1 MLNTPTPSLITTLKK
16 YFGYDTFRDHQEEII
31 TSILKGHDT
40 MAIMPTGAGKSLCYQ
55 LPAILSDAT
64 TIVISPLISLMKDQV
79 DYLNSIGVS
88 ATYLNSSLTG
98 SKFKERLHGIYENQY
113 KIIYVA
119 PERLET
125 DGFMNA
131 INSLAIPCKQVIIDE
146 AHCVSRWGHD
156 FRPSYTRIRE
166 FIESLENRP
175 TIAAFTATATETVRK
190 DIAISLGLNQPN
202 MFVTGFDRENLEFKV
217 FINVQKDQYIKE
229 FIREHKTDTG
239 IIYAATRKECERIH
253 TMFEKA
259 GMVSAIYHAGLS
271 DKERNQAQE
280 DFIYDNV
287 PVMIATNA
295 FGMGID
301 KSNVRYVIHYN
312 MPRDL
317 ESYYQEAGRAGRDG
331 LPSECILLYSAGDTA
346 VQKYFID
353 EGAISPDRKSHEYK
367 NLQIM
372 ESYCHTTTCLRKY
385 MLEYFGDHTGADN
398 CANCSVCNNE
408 TEEKDVTLE
417 VQMILSCINKSGQR
431 FGRSIIVDTLRGSK
445 NKKVLNFHLDKLK
458 TYGLMTN
465 YSKEQI
471 DLFMNKLIAEGYL
484 HKTEEQYPILKLTN
498 LSIPLLKNQGTVTMA
513 MPKKAKK
520 KAVQNDLL
528 TKLKELRKEY
538 ARKEGYPPYVIFHD
552 ATLLEMC
559 SRMPRTLEELGEIK
573 GVGENKREK
582 YGESFLKVILEY
594 IQEHG
599 ERQEPIDSEDIHNPS
614 TKDDKISASNHKRM
628 ENNNSENQFPG
639 MNIDENNANQNKVI
653 IKKENL
659 DMKQGIRNQ
668 ESRDQE
674 SRDQETKDQETKDQE
689 TRDQETRDQELK
701 AQEPGNQEDLWVSQE
716 KTFDNSLM
724 SQLNTLVNT
733 KTNTNT
739 NTDNNAIT
747 STKTKPS
754 TYLKYL
760 TLYQECHNM
769 TEIAT
774 TLSVTPITVENNLLK
789 AYAAGEDI
797 AIDELIQKEFELEIV
812 KIILNNDWDGK
823 LKYIKESLPTEA
835 TYTTIKAV
843 IEKLKKK
850 LGMTTESPE

>member
-1 MLNTPTPSLITTLKK
+1 MPNITTPLTTTLKK

-31 TSILKGHDT
+31 TSILNGHDT

-55 LPAILSDAT
+55 LPAILSDST

-88 ATYLNSSLTG
+88 ATFLNSSLTG
-98 SKFKERLHGIYENQY
+98 SSFKERLYGIYENQY

-156 FRPSYTRIRE
+156 FRPSYTRIRD
-166 FIESLENRP
+166 FIVSLESRP

-190 DIAISLGLNQPN
+190 DIALSLGLTHPN

-217 FINVQKDQYIKE
+217 FVNVQKDQYIRD
-229 FIREHKTDTG
+229 FIREHMTDTG
-239 IIYAATRKECERIH
+239 IIYAATRKECERLH
-253 TMFEKA
+253 TMLKKA
-259 GMVSAIYHAGLS
+259 GILSTLYHAGLS

-398 CANCSVCNNE
+398 CGNCSVCNNE
-408 TEEKDVTLE
+408 TEEIDVTLE

-431 FGRSIIVDTLRGSK
+431 FGRSIIVDALRGSK
-445 NKKVLNFHLDKLK
+445 NKRVLSFRLDKLK

-484 HKTEEQYPILKLTN
+484 HKTEEKYPILKLTN
-498 LSIPLLKNQGTVTMA
+498 LSIPLLKNQGLVTMA

-538 ARKEGYPPYVIFHD
+538 ARTEGYPPYVIFHD

-582 YGESFLKVILEY
+582 YGASFLKIILNY

-599 ERQEPIDSEDIHNPS
+599 ERQAPIDSEDINHPNS
-614 TKDDKISASNHKRM
+614 KDDKKSTTNHRLM
-628 ENNNSENQFPG
+628 EYNNSENQFSG
-639 MNIDENNANQNKVI
+639 MNVDENNDSYQNKI
-653 IKKENL
+653 IINNENL
-659 DMKQGIRNQ
+659 DMRQGI
-668 ESRDQE
+668 RDQE
-674 SRDQETKDQETKDQE
+674 SRDRESRSQESRYQES
-689 TRDQETRDQELK
+689 RDQVSK
-701 AQEPGNQEDLWVSQE
+701 AQEPRSQDDFWASQE
-716 KTFDNSLM
+716 RAFSNSLM
-724 SQLNTLVNT
+724 SQLNPEVKT
-733 KTNTNT
+733 KA
-739 NTDNNAIT
+739 DT
-747 STKTKPS
+747 STTKPPS
-754 TYLKYL
+754 YLKYL

-769 TEIAT
+769 IEVAT
-774 TLSVTPITVENNLLK
+774 TLSVTSITVENNLLK

-797 AIDELIQKEFELEIV
+797 AIEEFIQKEYELEIV
-812 KIILNNDWDGK
+812 KIILNNQWDGK
-823 LKYIKESLPTEA
+823 LKYIKENLPTEA